1 MKRRKGWYK
10 KARIK
15 FVNKKM
21 FSWTFSNHKHN
32 FHYQIQSL
40 NSGGG
45 TISYILKDENY
56 QVIKAIDDLGFVKGF
71 FKAREYVKKH
81 SDEWCFSFARK
92 IKI

>member
-15 FVNKKM
+15 FVNKKV
-21 FSWTFSNHKHN
+21 FSWTLSKHKQNSHC
-32 FHYQIQSL
+32 QIQSL

-45 TISYILKDENY
+45 TIRYMSKDENY
-56 QVIKAIDDLGFVKGF
+56 QIIKAVDDLGFVKGF
-71 FKAREYVKKH
+71 FKAREYAKKH
-81 SDEWCFSFARK
+81 SDEWYFSFAKK